1 MEYEDDCKYIQTV
14 IQNKLNICL
23 TLEQC
28 GCLWQTYS
36 SDCYSSGW
44 LIIDHNSYDEVL
56 ICKAYNHFKREQ
68 DFNIKYS
75 KFDANEVLDII
86 EKLSYCDR
94 ESLLKEL
101 SSRYCFN
108 CYNSKYGCCC

>member
-56 ICKAYNHFKREQ
+56 
-68 DFNIKYS
+68 
-75 KFDANEVLDII
+75 DII